1 MPAILTGP
9 MNKTQEYGEDLMA
22 TFTCTAF
29 GGNDAEIVFV
39 WYPQFVFFS
48 TVESLNADG
57 SITSTASS
65 IIPFIHFMGNRTG
78 LYSCCV
84 YFHGSSIDQ
93 NCDTATISIG
103 KISVFDFQKFFFVLC
118 VLF

>member
-1 MPAILTGP
+1 
-9 MNKTQEYGEDLMA
+9 MNITQEYGEDLTA

-39 WYPQFVFFS
+39 WNPQFVFFS
-48 TVESLNADG
+48 TVESFNADG
-57 SITSTASS
+57 SITSTANT

-84 YFHGSSIDQ
+84 YFYGSSIDQ
-93 NCDTATISIG
+93 NCDTATITIG
-103 KISVFDFQKFFFVLC
+103 KIDFET
-118 VLF
+118 LFSCYVCHLKQHV